1 MGSVNTLKD
10 LVVGLLH
17 DNDITDD
24 NIFFVDEGGNGHIIV
39 ELDGDSFRVDDVDD
53 DKTEIDEYNDNDQ
66 MYLEPFE
73 ASLRDAGLKFSFAD
87 DEGVYEYD
95 IWDGQKQIQISIHRG
110 LTLIFRGAIIYSQSR
125 GRISLMEQGH
135 KYYVVVWHTE
145 KVRINGAYINEPH
158 DH

>member
-24 NIFFVDEGGNGHIIV
+24 NILFVDEGGNGHIIV

-95 IWDGQKQIQISIHRG
+95 IWDGQKQI
-110 LTLIFRGAIIYSQSR
+110 
-125 GRISLMEQGH
+125 
-135 KYYVVVWHTE
+135 
-145 KVRINGAYINEPH
+145 
-158 DH
+158 